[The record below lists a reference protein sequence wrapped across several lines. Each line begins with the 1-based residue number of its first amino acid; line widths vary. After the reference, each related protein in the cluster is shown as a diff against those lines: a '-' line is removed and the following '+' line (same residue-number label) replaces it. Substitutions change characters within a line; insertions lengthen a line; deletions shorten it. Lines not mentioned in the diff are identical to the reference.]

1 MKFNLILSSVLAL
14 SACQVSIN
22 GSSTNSNSEEKELDG
37 VSRLQINGVFNLY
50 LTQSD
55 DESLTLDGSSELL
68 EKLKVTQEGDL
79 LILEMEEFNTGFFD
93 SKDLRVNL
101 SLSDLKELDFEGV
114 GNVQTT
120 KAFIIEEATIRGAGV
135 GNLDLEFEAKE
146 LTVDLNMVGTMTL
159 KGQADR
165 VFLKNEGIGNLDA
178 EKLIAGKMD
187 LISSGIGK
195 VEVHCV
201 GDLSVQVDG
210 IGKVS
215 YSGNPNVIK
224 KEISGIGKVEAN

>member
-1 MKFNLILSSVLAL
+1 MAL

-22 GSSTNSNSEEKELDG
+22 GSSTDSISKERELEG
-37 VSRLQINGVFNLY
+37 VSRLRISGVFNLY

-55 DESLTLDGSSELL
+55 DESMTLDGSSELL

>member
-22 GSSTNSNSEEKELDG
+22 GSSTDSISKERELEG
-37 VSRLQINGVFNLY
+37 VSKLRISGVFNLY

-55 DESLTLDGSSELL
+55 DESMTLDGSSELL

-120 KAFIIEEATIRGAGV
+120 EVFTVEEATIRGAGV

-165 VFLKNEGIGNLDA
+165 VFLKNEGIGKLDA
-178 EKLIAGKMD
+178 EKLIARNMD